1 MSYNNLSITNVV
13 NVQVATPPAGLANY
27 QINNLC
33 ILTKETPVNGAITA
47 AAPGIYVSPAD
58 VLADW
63 GVNSETYAQALAIFD
78 QLPNILDGGG
88 SLIVYPMGSGD
99 TLTVAIAAVSAKL
112 FCGGFLWAGYAP
124 GNPEIMLAAA
134 AVQSAR
140 QMLFASSY
148 LTSDLASPS
157 GLFSQI
163 TAASYTQTRGFLYT
177 TSALA
182 ARIAAAAYAGRLMS
196 TDFAASNS
204 TATMQ
209 MKDLVGV
216 LPDAGI
222 TQAVLTSCA
231 TVGVDCY
238 ANIAGLPKCFS
249 AGANDFSDNVYN
261 QNWFVFALQVA
272 LFNAIATT
280 SGKIPQTEP
289 GMALLRDAVHGVC
302 QQAVNNGFVAPGTWN
317 SSQTIGKPAVMTR
330 NIEDVGYYIYT
341 LPVAQQAQA
350 DRVARKAPPLQ
361 VAIKYAG
368 AVHSVNCIVY
378 VNA

>member
-63 GVNSETYAQALAIFD
+63 GVNSETYAQALAVFD

-99 TLTVAIAAVSAKL
+99 TLTAAIAAVSAKL
-112 FCGGFLWAGYAP
+112 FVGGFLWAGYTP
-124 GNPEIMLAAA
+124 GTPEILLASAA
-134 AVQSAR
+134 CQAAR
-140 QMLFASSY
+140 QMLGASSY
-148 LTSDLASPS
+148 LTSDLVSPS
-157 GLFSQI
+157 GLFYQV
-163 TAASYTQTRGFLYT
+163 TAGSLTQTRSFLYT
-177 TSALA
+177 VSALA
-182 ARIAAAAYAGRLMS
+182 ARIAVAAYMSRLMS
-196 TDFAASNS
+196 TDFEASNS

-216 LPDAGI
+216 QPDAGI
-222 TQAVLTSCA
+222 TQAVLTACA

-249 AGANDFSDNVYN
+249 AGANDFSDNIYN
-261 QNWFVFALQVA
+261 QNWFVFALEVA
-272 LFNAIATT
+272 LFNCLATT

-289 GMALLRDAVHGVC
+289 GMAVLRDAAHGIC
-302 QQAVNNGFVAPGTWN
+302 QQGVNNGFIAPGTWN
-317 SSQTIGKPAVMTR
+317 SSQTIGKPAVMAR
-330 NIEDVGYYIYT
+330 NIEDVGYYVYT
-341 LPVAQQAQA
+341 LPVSAQAQA
-350 DRVARKAPPLQ
+350 DRAARKAPPLQ
-361 VAIKYAG
+361 VALKYAG

-378 VNA
+378 VNP

>member
-27 QINNLC
+27 NYNNLC

-63 GVNSETYAQALAIFD
+63 GVNSETYSQALAIFD

-99 TLTVAIAAVSAKL
+99 TLTVAMVAISAKI
-112 FCGGFLWAGYAP
+112 FCGGFLYAGYAP
-124 GNPEIMLAAA
+124 STAEILLSAAQA
-134 AVQSAR
+134 QSQR
-140 QMLFASSY
+140 SMLFASSY
-148 LTSDLASPS
+148 LTSDLVSPS
-157 GLFSQI
+157 GLFYQV
-163 TAASYTQTRGFLYT
+163 TAGSLTQTRNFLYT
-177 TSALA
+177 VSALA
-182 ARIAAAAYAGRLMS
+182 ARIAAAAYAARLMS

-216 LPDAGI
+216 QPDPGI

-249 AGANDFSDNVYN
+249 AGANDFSDNIYN
-261 QNWFVFALQVA
+261 QNWFVFALEVA
-272 LFNAIATT
+272 LFNTLATT
-280 SGKIPQTEP
+280 AGKIPQTEP
-289 GMALLRDAVHGVC
+289 GMAVLRDAAHGIC
-302 QQAVNNGFVAPGTWN
+302 QQGVNNGFIAPGTWN

-330 NIEDVGYYIYT
+330 NIEDVGYYVYSS
-341 LPVAQQAQA
+341 PVAAQAQA
-350 DRVARKAPPLQ
+350 DRAARKAPPLQ

-378 VNA
+378 VNP

>member
-1 MSYNNLSITNVV
+1 MSYNNLAITNVV
-13 NVQVATPPAGLANY
+13 NVQVAQPPAGLANY

-47 AAPGIYVSPAD
+47 ASPGIYVSPDD

-63 GVNSETYAQALAIFD
+63 GANSETYAQALAIFD

-88 SLIVYPMGSGD
+88 SLFVYPMGSGD
-99 TLTVAIAAVSAKL
+99 TLTVAIAAISAQ
-112 FCGGFLWAGYAP
+112 FFIGGFLYAGYAP
-124 GNPEIMLAAA
+124 STAEILLASA
-134 AVQSAR
+134 AVQSSR

-148 LTSDLASPS
+148 LTSDLTSPS
-157 GLFSQI
+157 GLFYQI
-163 TAASYTQTRGFLYT
+163 TAGSFRQTRGFLYT
-177 TSALA
+177 VSALA
-182 ARIAAAAYAGRLMS
+182 ARIAAAAYAARLMS
-196 TDFAASNS
+196 TDFAVSNS

-216 LPDAGI
+216 QPDPGI

-231 TVGVDCY
+231 TVGADCY

-261 QNWFVFALQVA
+261 QNWFVFALEVA
-272 LFNAIATT
+272 LFNCIATT

-289 GMALLRDAVHGVC
+289 GMAVLRDAATQIC
-302 QQAVNNGFVAPGTWN
+302 QQAITNGFVAPGTWN
-317 SSQTIGKPAVMTR
+317 SAQTIGKPAVMTA
-330 NIEDVGYYIYT
+330 NIENVGFYVYSSPIS
-341 LPVAQQAQA
+341 LQNQA
-350 DRVARKAPPLQ
+350 ARTARMAPPLQ

-378 VNA
+378 VNP